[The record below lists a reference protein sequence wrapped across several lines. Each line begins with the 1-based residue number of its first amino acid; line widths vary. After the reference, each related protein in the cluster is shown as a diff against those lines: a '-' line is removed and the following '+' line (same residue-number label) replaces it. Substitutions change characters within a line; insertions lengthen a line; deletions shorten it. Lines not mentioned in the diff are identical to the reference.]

1 MCFSRG
7 LKVHELQLWGT
18 FNRNIS
24 LKLLNMGLCK
34 RSRFIRVRGPQSK
47 KLRGMSLRSEANS
60 RIRNGWPEVRHGL
73 GQGNHTWRCPARES
87 PKNMQK
93 DPWENESSKEHGAF
107 SWQSSQN
114 LPTSLPLLLPTT
126 HLSLE
131 GQKNSSYWV
140 REKEKE
146 SEGQREEIVR
156 ISFLKA
162 GGPSAALVGEQWG
175 ES

>member
-7 LKVHELQLWGT
+7 LKVHELQLWGK
-18 FNRNIS
+18 FNRNVS

-73 GQGNHTWRCPARES
+73 GQGNILES
-87 PKNMQK
+87 AQHKNPQRMCK
-93 DPWENESSKEHGAF
+93 RTHERKSSKQRGAF

-114 LPTSLPLLLPTT
+114 LPTSSPLLSPTT
-126 HLSLE
+126 HLILE
-131 GQKNSSYWV
+131 GQKTAAIEWGRKKKKV
-140 REKEKE
+140 RE
-146 SEGQREEIVR
+146 REEIVR

-162 GGPSAALVGEQWG
+162 GGPSAVLVGEQWR